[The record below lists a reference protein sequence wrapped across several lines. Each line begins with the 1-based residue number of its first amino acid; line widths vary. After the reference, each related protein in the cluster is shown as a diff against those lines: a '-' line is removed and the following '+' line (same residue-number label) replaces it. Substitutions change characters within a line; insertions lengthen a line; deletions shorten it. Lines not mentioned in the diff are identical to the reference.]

1 MTTDR
6 DMMLDELADDVFP
19 DLIDLIYDRNFY
31 DDYIKKAIE
40 EEMMFS
46 YDITYRDA
54 KDLSYSFRHK
64 LMSIISK
71 GVKDV

>member
-1 MTTDR
+1 
-6 DMMLDELADDVFP
+6 MMLDELADDVFP

-31 DDYIKKAIE
+31 DEYIKKAIE
-40 EEMMFS
+40 EEMIHA
-46 YDITYRDA
+46 YDISYRDA

-64 LMSIISK
+64 LMSIINK